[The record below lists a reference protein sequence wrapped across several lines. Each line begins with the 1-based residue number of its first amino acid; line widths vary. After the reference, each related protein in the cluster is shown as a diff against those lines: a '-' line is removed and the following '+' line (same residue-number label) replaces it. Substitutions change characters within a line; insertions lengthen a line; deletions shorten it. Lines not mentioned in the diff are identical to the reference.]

1 MAPRRPAQDW
11 HDVPGAQELMDKA
24 LPLAA
29 AAKETRDC
37 GPIAEVVLQ
46 TTLLFTTPKGLPDL
60 RRSGGLARAW
70 MADLLD
76 AIGFAPPRLAPM
88 DERKKV
94 ARERES
100 LAQAIREALS
110 PVRVA
115 FVRQLDGHPEERERL
130 FPGFSSS
137 VEIFEYYKIIP
148 KAQREIRIARYN
160 HRISLQ
166 KLGSLLSGDEPPI
179 APADGEEAVHAVHRL
194 ATALTPDLFDGV
206 DVETRSQLRQE
217 LSETRAALLALEDAL
232 S

>member
-1 MAPRRPAQDW
+1 
-11 HDVPGAQELMDKA
+11 MDKA

-29 AAKETRDC
+29 AAKESRDC
-37 GPIAEVVLQ
+37 GPVAAVVLQ
-46 TTLLFTTPKGLPDL
+46 ATLLFKTPKGLPDL
-60 RRSGGLARAW
+60 RRSGGQARGW
-70 MADLLD
+70 MSDLLD

-110 PVRVA
+110 PVRVD
-115 FVRQLDGHPEERERL
+115 FIRQLDDRPEELERL

-137 VEIFEYYKIIP
+137 DEIFEHYKIIP

-160 HRISLQ
+160 RRISLQ
-166 KLGSLLSGDEPPI
+166 KLGALLADDDLPI
-179 APADGEEAVHAVHRL
+179 APADGAEAVHAVHRL
-194 ATALTPDLFDGV
+194 ATGLTPGLFDGT
-206 DVETRSQLRQE
+206 DTETAELLRQE
-217 LSETRAALLALEDAL
+217 LAETRAALLALEKSL

>member
-1 MAPRRPAQDW
+1 
-11 HDVPGAQELMDKA
+11 MDKA
-24 LPLAA
+24 LPLAVV
-29 AAKETRDC
+29 AKETRDC
-37 GPIAEVVLQ
+37 GPVAEVVLQ
-46 TTLLFTTPKGLPDL
+46 TTLLFKTPKGLPDL

-110 PVRVA
+110 PARVT
-115 FVRQLDGHPEERERL
+115 FIRQLDDHPEERERL

-137 VEIFEYYKIIP
+137 DEIFEYYKIIP

-160 HRISLQ
+160 RRISLQ
-166 KLGSLLSGDEPPI
+166 KLGALLSADEPTI
-179 APADGEEAVHAVHRL
+179 APADGAEVVHAIHRL
-194 ATALTPDLFDGV
+194 ATALAPDLFDGA
-206 DVETRSQLRQE
+206 DARSEELLRQE
-217 LSETRAALLALEDAL
+217 LAETRAALLALEESL
-232 S
+232 G